1 MNFGSRILS
10 GFNKIAPR
18 ISKGIGQVANISR
31 GIGDIVKTTRNIGS
45 IANQISGGQLSRLP
59 YADKIKDAANKIE
72 QGVNMVSGNE
82 DKAQQALNTL
92 SRKINA

>member
-31 GIGDIVKTTRNIGS
+31 NIGSIVQSGRNIGS
-45 IANQISGGQLSRLP
+45 IANQLSGGQLSRLP
-59 YADKIKDAANKIE
+59 YADKIQEAANKIE
-72 QGVNMVSGNE
+72 QGANMVSDNE
-82 DKAQQALNTL
+82 DKAQQALSTI

>member
-1 MNFGSRILS
+1 MNFGSRTLS

-18 ISKGIGQVANISR
+18 ILKGIGQVANISR

-45 IANQISGGQLSRLP
+45 IANQLSGGQLSRLP
-59 YADKIKDAANKIE
+59 YADKIQEAANKIE
-72 QGVNMVSGNE
+72 QGANMVSGNE
-82 DKAQQALNTL
+82 DKAQQALTTI

>member
-72 QGVNMVSGNE
+72 QGANMVSGNE
-82 DKAQQALNTL
+82 DKAQQALATI

>member
-18 ISKGIGQVANISR
+18 MSKGIGQVANISI

-45 IANQISGGQLSRLP
+45 IANQLSGGQLSRLP

-72 QGVNMVSGNE
+72 QGANMLSGNE
-82 DKAQQALNTL
+82 NKAQQALATI

>member
-1 MNFGSRILS
+1 MNFGSRVLS

-31 GIGDIVKTTRNIGS
+31 NIGSIVQSGRNIGS

-72 QGVNMVSGNE
+72 QGANMVSSNE

>member
-45 IANQISGGQLSRLP
+45 IANQLSGGHFPDYHMQTKYKKQLIR
-59 YADKIKDAANKIE
+59 
-72 QGVNMVSGNE
+72 
-82 DKAQQALNTL
+82 
-92 SRKINA
+92 